1 MIFEGDDEFAGLRG
15 FEEGVGIERFGEAG
29 IDDAC
34 GDAVFAELG
43 SDLLG
48 FFEHDAVCPEVDLAG
63 GLEALCFAE
72 RKGLGLVFDGGSGG
86 VAARVTNEGGALVG
100 EPGGHHIGEFIFVGG
115 CHEDAVRDGTEV
127 GDVEEAV
134 VGGAVVGRESGTVHA
149 KEDGEFLKG
158 DVVNDGIDGALQE
171 GGVNRANGMEAGGGH
186 PGGEED
192 RVFLRD
198 ADVEAL
204 VGQFFFKNVES
215 GAGGHRGGDADDV
228 FILTGKAGEG
238 FAHDVLV
245 FGRGSGGSGF
255 TFSGLDIEGARAV
268 ETLRVLEGDVV
279 AFAFGGMEMEEDGL
293 FGVFGE
299 LEVMLD
305 LLGVVPVDRADV
317 AYPVFFKEGRG
328 DKKILGFL
336 FPFDAEVDEG
346 LPAGDLFEESFD
358 VVVEAVVD
366 GVCDEVVEI
375 AGEGADILGNRP
387 FVVVED
393 NDEPLGAGG
402 DVVEGLHC
410 DAAGEGGV
418 AADRNHVLAGTAPVA
433 GGCHP
438 EGRGKGGA
446 GVTRTEGVVRAFRAV
461 HETAQA
467 AVIAKFV
474 EVGAVAPREE
484 FMYVGLMGDIE
495 DEAILGGVKNAVQGD
510 GEFNDAEVGAHVS
523 AVAGGCANDALA
535 DFPGEMLALLQAQVL
550 EVCGRMNLFKE
561 GHATI
566 RFRPR
571 DRALRGF

>member
-1 MIFEGDDEFAGLRG
+1 
-15 FEEGVGIERFGEAG
+15 
-29 IDDAC
+29 
-34 GDAVFAELG
+34 
-43 SDLLG
+43 
-48 FFEHDAVCPEVDLAG
+48 
-63 GLEALCFAE
+63 
-72 RKGLGLVFDGGSGG
+72 
-86 VAARVTNEGGALVG
+86 
-100 EPGGHHIGEFIFVGG
+100 
-115 CHEDAVRDGTEV
+115 
-127 GDVEEAV
+127 
-134 VGGAVVGRESGTVHA
+134 
-149 KEDGEFLKG
+149 
-158 DVVNDGIDGALQE
+158 
-171 GGVNRANGMEAGGGH
+171 
-186 PGGEED
+186 
-192 RVFLRD
+192 
-198 ADVEAL
+198 
-204 VGQFFFKNVES
+204 
-215 GAGGHRGGDADDV
+215 
-228 FILTGKAGEG
+228 
-238 FAHDVLV
+238 
-245 FGRGSGGSGF
+245 
-255 TFSGLDIEGARAV
+255 
-268 ETLRVLEGDVV
+268 
-279 AFAFGGMEMEEDGL
+279 
-293 FGVFGE
+293 
-299 LEVMLD
+299 MLD

-438 EGRGKGGA
+438 EGCGKGGA

-550 EVCGRMNLFKE
+550 EVCGGMNLFKE

-566 RFRPR
+566 RSRPR